1 MGSGNNGNNGNNIQT
16 SLMTMEKA
24 QKPTLTLEQQR
35 LRQPQHSRL
44 LRTLMDESPSAR
56 DAAHTRALAGAML
69 EDAVR
74 ENASDIHLD
83 PVEGGYQLRLRIDG
97 ALVDTVLLQPDQGLH
112 VIRAFKAHADL
123 DAAYTM
129 KPQDGRAEF
138 QVGDRVVAGRV
149 ATAPT
154 VLGEKLALRLLPT
167 ELARLTLNQL
177 GLSPKD
183 YEQITRA
190 MHDARGMILVSGP
203 TGAGKTTTLYAFL
216 NELKQTNRAIVTIED
231 PVEYVVEG
239 VAQLQVNEKQGLTF
253 AEGVKGLLRLDPDII
268 MMGEMRDAVSA
279 RAALDAAD
287 SGHVF
292 LSTLHARDVAGTIT
306 ALRNFGLADHE
317 IAATLDLIV
326 AQRLVRRLC
335 PACRRQEPP
344 TPTEVNWLKFYS
356 QPVPKLTWHA
366 VGCAQC
372 GNSGYRGRIG
382 IFEVYRLRE
391 EDADLV
397 LQHADEHTLRR
408 NIRRYG
414 TLSLVEDDLA
424 KVADGI
430 TSLGELQAAG
440 GLGFC
445 APPPANGLPTK
456 RKSFQSSESPTAA
469 STVV

>member
-1 MGSGNNGNNGNNIQT
+1 
-16 SLMTMEKA
+16 MEKI
-24 QKPTLTLEQQR
+24 QKQTMSLEMQR
-35 LRQPQHSRL
+35 LRQPQLSRL
-44 LRTLMDESPSAR
+44 LRKLMDESPANR
-56 DAAHTRALAGAML
+56 DAAHTRALVGAML

-74 ENASDIHLD
+74 ENSSDIHLD

-97 ALVDTVLLQPDQGLH
+97 ALVDTVLLQPEQGLH
-112 VIRAFKAHADL
+112 VLRAFKTHADL

-138 QVGDRVVAGRV
+138 QVGDRVIVVRV

-167 ELARLTLNQL
+167 QLARLPLDQL

-183 YEQITRA
+183 HEQLSRA

-203 TGAGKTTTLYAFL
+203 TGAGKTTTLYALL
-216 NELKQTNRAIVTIED
+216 NELKETNRAIVTIED

-239 VAQLQVNEKQGLTF
+239 ITQIQVNEKQGLTF

-268 MMGEMRDAVSA
+268 MMGEMRDTVSA

-317 IAATLDLIV
+317 ITATVDLIV

-335 PACRRQEPP
+335 PACRKQEPP
-344 TPTEVNWLKFYS
+344 TAAEANWLKFYS

-391 EDADLV
+391 EDADLI

-408 NIRRYG
+408 HIRKHG
-414 TLSLVEDDLA
+414 TLSLIEDDLLKA
-424 KVADGI
+424 AEGI
-430 TSLGELQAAG
+430 TSLGEIQSAG
-440 GLGFC
+440 GLGFF
-445 APPPANGLPTK
+445 APPPANGLPA
-456 RKSFQSSESPTAA
+456 RKKSVRPSESPTAA
-469 STVV
+469 SIAI

>member
-1 MGSGNNGNNGNNIQT
+1 MK
-16 SLMTMEKA
+16 KA
-24 QKPTLTLEQQR
+24 QKQTMSLEMQR
-35 LRQPQHSRL
+35 LRQPQLSRL
-44 LRTLMDESPSAR
+44 LRKLMDESPTGR
-56 DAAHTRALAGAML
+56 DAAHTRALVGAML

-97 ALVDTVLLQPDQGLH
+97 ALVDTVLLQPEQGLH
-112 VIRAFKAHADL
+112 VLRAFKTHADL
-123 DAAYTM
+123 DAAYSM

-138 QVGDRVVAGRV
+138 QVGDRVVAVRV

-154 VLGEKLALRLLPT
+154 VLGEKLALRLLPSQ
-167 ELARLTLNQL
+167 LARLSLDQL

-183 YEQITRA
+183 YEQLSRA

-203 TGAGKTTTLYAFL
+203 TGAGKTTTLYALL
-216 NELKQTNRAIVTIED
+216 NELKETNRAIATIED

-239 VAQLQVNEKQGLTF
+239 ITQIQVNEKQGLTF

-317 IAATLDLIV
+317 IAATVDLIV
-326 AQRLVRRLC
+326 AQRLVRCLC
-335 PACRRQEPP
+335 PACRKQEPP
-344 TPTEVNWLKFYS
+344 TPAEINWLKFYS
-356 QPVPKLTWHA
+356 QPVPKLTWHG

-382 IFEVYRLRE
+382 IFEAYRLRE
-391 EDADLV
+391 EDADLI

-408 NIRRYG
+408 QIRKYG
-414 TLSLVEDDLA
+414 TLSLVEDDLV
-424 KVADGI
+424 KVAEGI
-430 TSLGELQAAG
+430 TSLGELQATG
-440 GLGFC
+440 GLGFF
-445 APPPANGLPTK
+445 APPPADGLSTR
-456 RKSFQSSESPTAA
+456 RKPVRSSDSQTAA
-469 STVV
+469 STAV

>member
-1 MGSGNNGNNGNNIQT
+1 
-16 SLMTMEKA
+16 MEQAA
-24 QKPTLTLEQQR
+24 QQAMPLEMKR
-35 LRQPQHSRL
+35 LRRPQLSRL
-44 LRTLMDESPSAR
+44 LRKLMDEPPAGGDS
-56 DAAHTRALAGAML
+56 AHTRALVGAML

-97 ALVDTVLLQPDQGLH
+97 ALVDTVLLQPEQGLH
-112 VIRAFKAHADL
+112 VLRAFKTQADL
-123 DAAYTM
+123 DAAYSM

-138 QVGDRVVAGRV
+138 QVGDRVIVVRV

-167 ELARLTLNQL
+167 QLVRLSLGQL
-177 GLSPKD
+177 GLSSKD
-183 YEQITRA
+183 YEQLSRA
-190 MHDARGMILVSGP
+190 LHDVRGMILVSGP
-203 TGAGKTTTLYAFL
+203 TGAGKTTTLYALL
-216 NELKQTNRAIVTIED
+216 NELKETNRAIVTIED
-231 PVEYVVEG
+231 PVEYIVEG
-239 VAQLQVNEKQGLTF
+239 ITQIQVNEKQGLTF

-317 IAATLDLIV
+317 IAATADLIV

-335 PACRRQEPP
+335 PACRKHEPP
-344 TPTEVNWLKFYS
+344 TSAEVNWLKFYS

-372 GNSGYRGRIG
+372 GHSGYRGRIG
-382 IFEVYRLRE
+382 IFEAYRLRE
-391 EDADLV
+391 EDAGLI
-397 LQHADEHTLRR
+397 LQHADEHALRR
-408 NIRRYG
+408 HIRKRG
-414 TLSLVEDDLA
+414 TLSLVEDDLV

-440 GLGFC
+440 GLGFF
-445 APPPANGLPTK
+445 APPPPNGLPA
-456 RKSFQSSESPTAA
+456 RKKSIRSSESQTAVSNA
-469 STVV
+469 V